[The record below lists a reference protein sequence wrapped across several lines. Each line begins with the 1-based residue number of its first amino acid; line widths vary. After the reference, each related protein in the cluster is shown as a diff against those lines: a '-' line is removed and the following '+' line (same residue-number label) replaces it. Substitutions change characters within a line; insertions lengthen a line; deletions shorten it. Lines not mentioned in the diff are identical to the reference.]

1 MSTRSGRIRPSVAE
15 VSPPRT
21 RKNASPS
28 RSPGRPRKSS
38 PPAQTSGRKSP
49 SRKSPAR
56 KSPSR
61 KSASQFPARK
71 SPSRTTKEVTETAA
85 QKSPGKRPTIKTS
98 DITVK
103 LQDFTKF
110 DSYRTRTRRSEYSIK
125 DLQNELDKQVDKLN
139 GVESSLESNDVYGLR
154 NRKPVE
160 EVPRRSSR
168 LREFVDNVPDI
179 RRSLSKSLSKSV
191 SKSVSQSLDTYSDE
205 ENSEDSSIRR
215 KSASASTSR
224 KLHTPLRE
232 SVSKLAQA
240 SGRWEFGGRIGSA
253 ALLLLLPATI
263 FSILISCS
271 KSCTAKALLDPTA
284 YKGWSTWFSW
294 EAVAVILVQNVAQAL
309 LSVVPILGTK
319 AERLESTN
327 TKYYFNAFFT
337 TIFTVNI
344 LFTLSN
350 FDVFNSNTLLNNYL
364 ELAVASYIFAVLLSI
379 YLYVKSRKMDDS
391 ELNPYGNTG
400 YKLYDFCLGREIH
413 PYIQNLDVKI
423 WISRVT
429 NINTL
434 VLAVLIFKHGIH
446 LPSNLNNLS
455 TENYQEFLKNVQW
468 KPTILV
474 YTMMQIIYILN
485 FVMKEAKIT
494 TTFFWQSEGLGYLQL
509 VASAL
514 YPFYFTTLSKHIID
528 SQISLS
534 TNVLITASTIYLLGF
549 FLMLVSN
556 NIKHE
561 FRKNPLQPNLDSM
574 PTFHGKKLLI
584 SNVWGVLRHPNYTGD
599 ILVHCALAVPGLV
612 SGHYA
617 AAAPAVLTILVL
629 LHRAARDHARCRRRY
644 GAAWES
650 IMAESRKRIN
660 KAQQELLVEL
670 LSQNIILA
678 RDLGAVGPKGESKS
692 SQIKEQ
698 TQGTG
703 GGPAHIRPLTDTEAR
718 VLRLLVPPPQPPQ
731 RAHSPTAEIEDDLT
745 LPLPMLHPNAL
756 YRGQAVHLRPA
767 LRWVLARLPR
777 VNPLLRPDRAYLR
790 PRRERQPRPPRAQ
803 PAQIVTEAI
812 TRNHELFRAALGE
825 AAGTM
830 AAAILQAGADIA
842 RAIRSLGAP
851 GEAEYLDDTLDL
863 E

>member
-1 MSTRSGRIRPSVAE
+1 MSTRSGRIRPSVAD

-21 RKNASPS
+21 RKVASPS
-28 RSPGRPRKSS
+28 RSPGRLRKGS
-38 PPAQTSGRKSP
+38 PPAQSSGRKSP
-49 SRKSPAR
+49 SRKSPSR

-61 KSASQFPARK
+61 KSASKFPARK
-71 SPSRTTKEVTETAA
+71 SPSRTTKETTETAA

-98 DITVK
+98 DISVK
-103 LQDFTKF
+103 LQDIKF

-125 DLQNELDKQVDKLN
+125 DLQNELDKQVGKLN
-139 GVESSLESNDVYGLR
+139 GLESSWDSNDVYGLR
-154 NRKPVE
+154 NRKSVE
-160 EVPRRSSR
+160 EVAPRRSSR

-179 RRSLSKSLSKSV
+179 RRSLSKSV

-205 ENSEDSSIRR
+205 ENSEESSIRR
-215 KSASASTSR
+215 KSASASTTR

-271 KSCTAKALLDPTA
+271 KSCSAKALLDPTS

-294 EAVAVILVQNVAQAL
+294 EAMAVVLVQSVVQAL

-344 LFTLSN
+344 LFTLNN
-350 FDVFNSNTLLNNYL
+350 FNIFDSKTLLNNYL
-364 ELAVASYIFAVLLSI
+364 KLAVASYIFAVLLSI
-379 YLYVKSRKMDDS
+379 FLYVKSRKMDDS

-413 PYIQNLDVKI
+413 PYIKNVDVKI

-434 VLAVLIFKHGIH
+434 ILAVLIFKQGIH

-455 TENYQEFLKNVQW
+455 TENYQEFLKKVQW

-474 YTMMQIIYILN
+474 YTMMQIVYILN
-485 FVMKEAKIT
+485 FVLKESKIT
-494 TTFFWQSEGLGYLQL
+494 TTFFWHSEGLGYLQL

-514 YPFYFTTLSKHIID
+514 YPFYFTTISKNIVD

-534 TNVLITASTIYLLGF
+534 TNVLITASMIYLLGF
-549 FLMLVSN
+549 FIMLVSN

-599 ILVHCALAVPGLV
+599 ILVHLVLALPGLA
-612 SGHYA
+612 SRQPA
-617 AAAPAVLTILVL
+617 AAAPALLTLLLL
-629 LHRAARDHARCRRRY
+629 LHRANRDHARCRRRY
-644 GAAWES
+644 GAAWE
-650 IMAESRKRIN
+650 RYCKR
-660 KAQQELLVEL
+660 VP
-670 LSQNIILA
+670 SVII
-678 RDLGAVGPKGESKS
+678 PKL
-692 SQIKEQ
+692 I
-698 TQGTG
+698 
-703 GGPAHIRPLTDTEAR
+703 
-718 VLRLLVPPPQPPQ
+718 
-731 RAHSPTAEIEDDLT
+731 
-745 LPLPMLHPNAL
+745 
-756 YRGQAVHLRPA
+756 
-767 LRWVLARLPR
+767 
-777 VNPLLRPDRAYLR
+777 
-790 PRRERQPRPPRAQ
+790 
-803 PAQIVTEAI
+803 
-812 TRNHELFRAALGE
+812 
-825 AAGTM
+825 
-830 AAAILQAGADIA
+830 
-842 RAIRSLGAP
+842 
-851 GEAEYLDDTLDL
+851 
-863 E
+863 